1 MPQPNISI
9 NSIERHYFIKFAVVI
24 GALTQAVNC
33 FQCTYYDEAIPSLS
47 AVNCSCHED
56 SIKGIVSLKT
66 TYLHINVV

>member
-1 MPQPNISI
+1 MQPTT
-9 NSIERHYFIKFAVVI
+9 NSIELCHYYYNVFIKIAVVI

-56 SIKGIVSLKT
+56 SIKGIVSFKNSQK
-66 TYLHINVV
+66 I